1 MQPAKTHP
9 PVARGRRPARRG
21 PARGLTLTELLV
33 VIAIL
38 GMLMAIG
45 AGVWISFR
53 GGSARKRAY
62 RMLAGACR
70 RARVFS
76 LEESAPS
83 RLILQRPKKGPHSFH
98 AEGLRLVG
106 FWHLE
111 GSTDAAG
118 AAGPDPLVGF
128 AGRELAQSGG
138 SVHPD
143 GFRGT
148 CLEFA
153 EKGGSLNL
161 PTDSLRLPRGGQF
174 GCYLY
179 PTADGRGKKQRILT
193 RGKDL
198 ELVITMQGE
207 LEARVGSA
215 LLTTTGYRLPL
226 DRWSRVALFYSPE
239 EVTISVDGVVRARN
253 DPKEPIEMP
262 EEEELDLPLE
272 MGSGEWVLY
281 GRVDEIAVHRAVR
294 EHPFRLADGVKL
306 ECQVDRVHFDSA
318 GMLDRRYHNGPVRLG
333 VWAPKEGGVIEKRW
347 LTIGLTGEIRE
358 E

>member
-1 MQPAKTHP
+1 M
-9 PVARGRRPARRG
+9 
-21 PARGLTLTELLV
+21 
-33 VIAIL
+33 

-83 RLILQRPKKGPHSFH
+83 RLILQRPQKGPHSFH

-111 GSTDAAG
+111 GSTDPAKHG
-118 AAGPDPLVGF
+118 ANDHLVGF
-128 AGRELAQSGG
+128 ASRELAQSGG
-138 SVHPD
+138 TVHPD

-148 CLEFA
+148 CLEFPD
-153 EKGGSLNL
+153 GGGGITL
-161 PTDSLRLPRGGQF
+161 PADSLRLPRGGQF
-174 GCYLY
+174 SCYLY
-179 PTADGRGKKQRILT
+179 PTADGRDKKQRILT

-198 ELVITMQGE
+198 EFVITMQGE
-207 LEARVGSA
+207 LEARAGSV
-215 LLTTTGYRLPL
+215 LVTTTGYRLPL

-239 EVTISVDGVVRARN
+239 VVTISVDGVARARS
-253 DPKEPIEMP
+253 DPREPIEMP
-262 EEEELDLPLE
+262 DEEELDLPLE

-294 EHPFRLADGVKL
+294 EQAFRLADGVKL
-306 ECQVDRVHFDSA
+306 ESRVDRVHFDSA

-333 VWAPKEGGVIEKRW
+333 VSAPKEGGVTEKRW
-347 LTIGLTGEIRE
+347 LTIGITGEVRE